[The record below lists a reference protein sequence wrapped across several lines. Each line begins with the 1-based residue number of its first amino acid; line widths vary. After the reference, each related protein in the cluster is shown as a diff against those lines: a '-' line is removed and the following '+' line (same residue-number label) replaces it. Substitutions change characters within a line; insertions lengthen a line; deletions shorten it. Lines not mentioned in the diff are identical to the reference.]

1 IPLTTY
7 NLGTLLLTAQTNDPA
22 LLSTFF
28 PGIVVNGFTNFW
40 TVVCTP
46 NVVSYLTNYYGEP
59 VGTPGHFII
68 ATNGFTCLP
77 QQNFIDFFGNVITNA
92 NLTNTPNIVV
102 SSSIKLAYFTN
113 TAAKQ
118 VITSVGVKIGAPVGS
133 PPTTNTTVKNIT
145 ITNQISG
152 EYFIVPTNQCG
163 WQFV

>member
-1 IPLTTY
+1 TSVAGRGLVFNGGWYSGLTRDDVMGLRYQLSTNNAAFENPAAGSLLILTNLGGTIPLTTS

-77 QQNFIDFFGNVITNA
+77 QQNFIDFFG
-92 NLTNTPNIVV
+92 
-102 SSSIKLAYFTN
+102 
-113 TAAKQ
+113 
-118 VITSVGVKIGAPVGS
+118 
-133 PPTTNTTVKNIT
+133 
-145 ITNQISG
+145 
-152 EYFIVPTNQCG
+152 
-163 WQFV
+163 